1 MHMQTSSALAPPSN
15 ASFATRY
22 SRWQRR
28 YAPYLFISPFF
39 ILFAIFGLFPTL
51 FSLFVSFQ
59 RWDPVSGLGGMK
71 FTGIENYQYILTDTF
86 FWKSLKNTVFIALIS
101 GIPQHLIAIPLAFV
115 IHTSLKRVKSV
126 VTAVYF
132 SPYITSTAA
141 IAIVFQTLYS
151 EHNGVLNW
159 ALGGLNQVPLLGL
172 LIPDEPIRWLGRSS
186 LIPWSIAVLVIWRYT
201 GWNVVLYLSGLQAI
215 PPELYEAAEV
225 DGASKYQQFRF
236 ITLPLLR
243 PIAFFAVT
251 LTIIGN
257 MQLFAEPF
265 LLVNRDGG
273 ASNAGLTSVMYL
285 YKTAFTDLDMGLASA
300 ISWVLFAF
308 IVILT
313 ILNNRLFR
321 SGKAD

>member
-1 MHMQTSSALAPPSN
+1 
-15 ASFATRY
+15 
-22 SRWQRR
+22 
-28 YAPYLFISPFF
+28 
-39 ILFAIFGLFPTL
+39 
-51 FSLFVSFQ
+51 
-59 RWDPVSGLGGMK
+59 
-71 FTGIENYQYILTDTF
+71 
-86 FWKSLKNTVFIALIS
+86 
-101 GIPQHLIAIPLAFV
+101 
-115 IHTSLKRVKSV
+115 
-126 VTAVYF
+126 
-132 SPYITSTAA
+132 
-141 IAIVFQTLYS
+141 
-151 EHNGVLNW
+151 VLNW
-159 ALGGLNQVPLLGL
+159 ALGVLNHVPLLGL
-172 LIPDEPIRWLGRSS
+172 LIPDEPIRWLGRAA

-215 PPELYEAAEV
+215 PADLYEAAEV
-225 DGASKYQQFRF
+225 DGASRFQQFRF

-265 LLVNRDGG
+265 LLVNTDGG
-273 ASNAGLTSVMYL
+273 AGNAGLTSVMYL

-313 ILNNRLFR
+313 IFNNRLFR

>member
-1 MHMQTSSALAPPSN
+1 MQQSALAPPS
-15 ASFATRY
+15 STRFEVRY
-22 SRWQRR
+22 SRWQRK

-59 RWDPVSGLGGMK
+59 RWDAVSGLGGMK
-71 FTGIENYQYILTDTF
+71 FTGIDNYQYVLTDTF
-86 FWKSLKNTVFIALIS
+86 FWRSLKNTVLIALLS

-115 IHTSLKRVKSV
+115 IHTALKRVKSG

-132 SPYITSTAA
+132 SPYITSAAA
-141 IAIVFQTLYS
+141 IAVVFQTLYS
-151 EHNGVLNW
+151 ERNGVLNW
-159 ALGGLNQVPLLGL
+159 ALGVLNHVPLLGL
-172 LIPDEPIRWLGRSS
+172 LIPDEPIRWLGRAA

-215 PPELYEAAEV
+215 PADLYEAAEV
-225 DGASKYQQFRF
+225 DGASRFQQFRF

-265 LLVNRDGG
+265 LLVNTDGG
-273 ASNAGLTSVMYL
+273 AGNAGLTSVMYL

-313 ILNNRLFR
+313 VFNNRLFR